1 MLTLRCGKGDL
12 SMRIKE
18 QKNILKQD
26 TVDKITESMT
36 REPQSQTYPI
46 EVLVNKIKRKE
57 ILINEEYQRNYITN
71 DVKASKFVESVF
83 LGCVIPEVQF
93 FEETN
98 GTYEIIDGQQR
109 IVSLARFYNNEY
121 KIQKLEELKE
131 LNGLYFKDLPQILQN
146 KYKNYGVLSRIMKSN
161 GNKDYKFFVFERL
174 NIDAKPLKKQE
185 IRNSIYR
192 NSELLKRLKKF
203 CCEDNK
209 INTFFKNCHISNER
223 YDALELVLRMIS
235 ISETFPYM
243 EITADKQI
251 NKYLEQS
258 FNFSEQ
264 KIKETLDDF
273 TNTMNLLI
281 KYFEDVIFHQMTIN
295 KGKVRKSWI
304 ETIYISI
311 CCKYFSEDIIKTNLK
326 EMQNNV
332 INVFSEQFSQ
342 DNQHSTNYR
351 KTIIK
356 NSISVIKSMRD
367 AMHNFSDGA
376 VIKIPDIK
384 RLELWAEQLEQQK
397 KVKCIYCGKEIK
409 DYKNCQIAYETRSV
423 GLHKPTKE
431 LGLIHKKC

>member
-1 MLTLRCGKGDL
+1 
-12 SMRIKE
+12 MRIKE
-18 QKNILKQD
+18 QKNVLKQEI
-26 TVDKITESMT
+26 VDKITESMT

-46 EVLVNKIKRKE
+46 EVLVNKMKRKE

-71 DVKASKFVESVF
+71 DEKASKFVESVF

-109 IVSLARFYNNEY
+109 IVSLVRFYNNEY

-192 NSELLKRLKKF
+192 DSILLKKLKKF

-209 INTFFKNCHISNER
+209 INDFFKNCNITNER
-223 YDALELVLRMIS
+223 YDTLELILRMIS
-235 ISETFPYM
+235 ITETFPCM
-243 EITADKQI
+243 ETIVDKQI

-264 KIKETLDDF
+264 KIKETLDKF
-273 TNTMNLLI
+273 INTMNLLI
-281 KYFEDVIFHQMTIN
+281 KYFGDVILRQRAIN

-311 CCKYFSEDIIKTNLK
+311 CKYFSEDIIKANLK

-332 INVFSEQFSQ
+332 IKVFSEQSSQ

-351 KTIIK
+351 RTIIK
-356 NSISVIKSMRD
+356 NSICVIECMRN
-367 AMHNFSDGA
+367 AMHNFSDGT
-376 VIKIPDIK
+376 VIKIPDIRK
-384 RLELWAEQLEQQK
+384 LNLWKEQLEEQK

-409 DYKNCQIAYETRSV
+409 DYNNCQIAYETKKV